1 MYFGLFPPEVNSA
14 RMYAGPGSG
23 SMVAAAAAWDGL
35 AAELQSTAASYG
47 SVISGLT
54 ASWRG
59 PSSVAMASAAAP
71 YVAWMNT
78 TASQAAQ
85 TAMQAKAAAAAYE
98 TAFAATVP
106 PPVIAANRS
115 QLASLL
121 ATNTFGQNT
130 AAIAATEA
138 QYGEMWAQDAAAM
151 NTYASQSAAAAAVT
165 PFAVPPQTTNPGGL
179 LGQLLAIL
187 ETGVNS
193 VGSSAQQQFSQLFSA
208 VPTALQSFSTILT
221 SPNPLQGLLSAA
233 QSFAGMQ
240 TLNSISADVELI
252 PKLILPANDVMIT
265 LILSFV
271 ASGAGLKGVAS
282 AGAGAAAGSGSAL
295 AAGLGT
301 TPAVGSASLAG
312 LGSAGSTVSAGMGSA
327 GMVGALSVPP
337 SWATATPTVRLAAA
351 ALQST
356 SAAAAPAATAQTAGI
371 LGSQLALAGLAG
383 GALGGAAP
391 CFISRTTGPRGRPA
405 SNKDNNAD
413 SETPDKLKL
422 ALAEVSQNPESV
434 QHWHTDKEH
443 LDSLLDQLSTKPGFH
458 AVHVSSG
465 NKPKPTQPKPR
476 WG

>member
-1 MYFGLFPPEVNSA
+1 MYFGIFPPEVNSG

-23 SMVAAAAAWDGL
+23 SMVSAAAAWDGL
-35 AAELQSTAASYG
+35 AAELPSTAASYG

-54 ASWRG
+54 ASWQG
-59 PSSVAMASAAAP
+59 PSSAAMAAAAAP
-71 YVAWMNT
+71 YVGWMNA
-78 TASQAAQ
+78 TAAQAAQ

-106 PPVIAANRS
+106 PPVIAGNRS
-115 QLASLL
+115 QLASLI
-121 ATNTFGQNT
+121 ATNIFGQNT
-130 AAIAATEA
+130 PSIAATEA
-138 QYGEMWAQDAAAM
+138 QYAEMWAQDAAAM
-151 NTYASQSAAAAAVT
+151 NTYASQSAAATAVT
-165 PFAVPPQTTNPGGL
+165 PFALPPQTTNPGGL

-187 ETGVNS
+187 ETGASS

-271 ASGAGLKGVAS
+271 ASGAGLKGLTS
-282 AGAGAAAGSGSAL
+282 AGAGAAAGGGSAL

-301 TPAVGSASLAG
+301 TQAVGSASLAG
-312 LGSAGSTVSAGMGSA
+312 LASTGSTISAGMGNA
-327 GMVGALSVPP
+327 GTIGAVSVPP
-337 SWATATPTVRLAAA
+337 SWAAATPTVRLAAA
-351 ALQST
+351 ALHGTST
-356 SAAAAPAATAQTAGI
+356 AAAPAQTAGI
-371 LGSQLALAGLAG
+371 LGSQLALASLAG

-391 CFISRTTGPRGRPA
+391 CFISKTTGRIGQPT
-405 SNKDNNAD
+405 SNKGNDAD

-422 ALAEVSQNPESV
+422 ALAEVSQKPDSV

-443 LDSLLDQLSTKPGFH
+443 LESLLDQLSTKPGFH
-458 AVHVSSG
+458 AVHVSTG
-465 NKPKPTQPKPR
+465 NKPKPTQPTPQ